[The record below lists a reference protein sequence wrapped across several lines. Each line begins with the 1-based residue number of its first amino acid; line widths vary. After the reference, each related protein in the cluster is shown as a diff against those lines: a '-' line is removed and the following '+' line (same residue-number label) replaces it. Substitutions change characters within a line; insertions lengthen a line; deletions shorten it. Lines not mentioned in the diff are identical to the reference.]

1 MKVNGKDIPLSPDGS
16 GVIETGT
23 TLIGGP
29 TAVISAIY
37 AQIPGSQPLTGNLT
51 GYYGF
56 RMLISL
62 LVKSLLDISF
72 SP

>member
-1 MKVNGKDIPLSPDGS
+1 MKVNGNDIPLPHDGI
-16 GVIETGT
+16 GAIETGT

-29 TAVISAIY
+29 AAVISAIY
-37 AQIPGSQPLTGNLT
+37 AQIPGSQPLSGNRA

-56 RMLISL
+56 RMVGSL
-62 LVKSLLDISF
+62 STKALLDILF